1 MNELDIVMYEISTMI
16 NNNDYPVEVVKDVW
30 QRLSDCAN
38 VGYAKLQLRY
48 LVNYKEIVL
57 DKKLNESGN

>member
-1 MNELDIVMYEISTMI
+1 MI
-16 NNNDYPVEVVKDVW
+16 NNNDYPVEVVKDVRH
-30 QRLSDCAN
+30 RLSDCAN

-48 LVNYKEIVL
+48 LVNYKKGKL

>member
-16 NNNDYPVEVVKDVW
+16 NNNDYPVEVIKDVRY
-30 QRLSDCAN
+30 RLGDCAN

-48 LVNYKEIVL
+48 LVNYKKGKL